1 MYKLVKP
8 CPEKAGVVLQCVL
21 EQLDPCSRDHV
32 SNNFSK
38 AVPMTNMSFRPTLV
52 HPARRSQANQD
63 TYLVSSSIANA
74 LSARSCNTTMPSCR
88 NTTMPSC
95 RNRLGSQVVE
105 CIWPRGNAC
114 SAHAK
119 PSVLTRYQLRSES
132 LPGSALRL
140 LGLGHG
146 QSFCCY
152 VTVTLTVNFVACSVG
167 LQNVSNTAAGAIAH
181 SFSHPCSSCAGPRQ
195 QKRKTCSL
203 WKT

>member
-38 AVPMTNMSFRPTLV
+38 AVPMTYELPADFGASGSPFTSQSRYIPCEQFHCQRTERPLLQYHYAKLQEPPWFT
-52 HPARRSQANQD
+52 
-63 TYLVSSSIANA
+63 
-74 LSARSCNTTMPSCR
+74 
-88 NTTMPSC
+88 
-95 RNRLGSQVVE
+95 GVE

-181 SFSHPCSSCAGPRQ
+181 SFFHPCSSCAGPRQ